1 MSLSN
6 VGILE
11 EKPQCHSGYVIIS
24 TYMSTGKKK
33 YTKQLAND
41 AWQKDALVFIEN
53 KNVEMSH
60 VLRY

>member
-1 MSLSN
+1 MPLW
-6 VGILE
+6 VCDYQYL
-11 EKPQCHSGYVIIS
+11 YVDWE
-24 TYMSTGKKK
+24 KK

-41 AWQKDALVFIEN
+41 AWQKDALVFTEN